1 MTKLTKKRLG
11 MSHYENSKIRISHL
25 AVRQD
30 WAILEGLGD
39 KFSFKKEPK
48 PLTTFR
54 LFGQFYW

>member
-30 WAILEGLGD
+30 L
-39 KFSFKKEPK
+39 PK
-48 PLTTFR
+48 VR
-54 LFGQFYW
+54 LFGQNCKCLWLFKGFLY